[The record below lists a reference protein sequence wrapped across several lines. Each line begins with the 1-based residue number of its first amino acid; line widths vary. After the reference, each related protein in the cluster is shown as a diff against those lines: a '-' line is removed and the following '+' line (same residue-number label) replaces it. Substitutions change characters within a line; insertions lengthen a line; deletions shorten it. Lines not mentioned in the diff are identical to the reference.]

1 MLPQREALLN
11 MDYDFTSVLSRKD
24 TGSAK
29 WNNMYAHSPHVP
41 EGVIPLSLADME
53 LKNPPQIAEGVGA
66 YLRSMNLGYTKP
78 TERFY
83 QAIMD
88 WQKRRNGWNVRPEWI
103 VDYPGVIPALFHLIR
118 FLTEPGDGVILMT
131 PVYYPFYE
139 AVRSCGRS
147 LVESEL
153 LYQNGAYTIDF
164 DDLEKKAKEL
174 RNKVLLLCSPHNP
187 VGRLW
192 TRDELERIGDI
203 CLKHGVRIVSDE
215 IHSDLV
221 LSACRHIPIAS
232 LSDKLAGITIT
243 CNAPS
248 KTFNL
253 AGFITSY
260 LIIPDAEVRD
270 MVLTRRRR
278 EAVFNCNLAGY
289 RALEIAYQ
297 ECEDWLEELLVLLR
311 RNKQL
316 VTDFLAKN
324 IPQIKPVEL
333 EATYLMWLD
342 CSGLGLSGKELDDFM
357 QDEAY
362 WFTDGGSIFGACG
375 QTFQRINIAC
385 PTSVLQ
391 EALDRLDSAVRTRSQ
406 TAQ

>member
-164 DDLEKKAKEL
+164 DDLEKKAKGP

-192 TRDELERIGDI
+192 THDELERIGDI

-221 LSACRHIPIAS
+221 LSSRRHIPIAS

-253 AGFITSY
+253 AGLATATT
-260 LIIPDAEVRD
+260 IIPDQE
-270 MVLTRRRR
+270 LRRRF
-278 EAVFNCNLAGY
+278 ESGMSYSTDVPHYNDPYGYFVVGVASCAGCT
-289 RALEIAYQ
+289 RATGLCLNILGISYEHVNENQWGHQWCRVNVNGTYWICDAYGLYCGP
-297 ECEDWLEELLVLLR
+297 EPAPY
-311 RNKQL
+311 
-316 VTDFLAKN
+316 TH
-324 IPQIKPVEL
+324 P
-333 EATYLMWLD
+333 YL
-342 CSGLGLSGKELDDFM
+342 
-357 QDEAY
+357 
-362 WFTDGGSIFGACG
+362 
-375 QTFQRINIAC
+375 
-385 PTSVLQ
+385 
-391 EALDRLDSAVRTRSQ
+391 
-406 TAQ
+406 